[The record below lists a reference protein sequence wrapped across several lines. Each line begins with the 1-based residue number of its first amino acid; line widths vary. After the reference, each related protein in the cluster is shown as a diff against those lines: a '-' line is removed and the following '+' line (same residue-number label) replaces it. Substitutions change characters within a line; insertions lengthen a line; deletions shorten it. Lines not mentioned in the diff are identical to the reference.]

1 MRVLLVS
8 NGVILAAL
16 ALLYGVFGSLVVC
29 VVLGLASATLWSLL
43 PLTDPY
49 RREELEE
56 KRRRTA
62 E

>member
-49 RREELEE
+49 RHDH
-56 KRRRTA
+56 
-62 E
+62 